1 MLPGYTLELN
11 MAKSH
16 TAYICVGSNLG
27 SKLENCRQGVAELAR
42 GAASRLVGQ
51 SMVYQTEPVDYK
63 DQDWFVN
70 YVVKIETVLE
80 PLALLD
86 RLKSIE
92 DDAGRIQD
100 SVRFGPRVL
109 DLDIIFYDEMVMDHP
124 RLVIPHPRMHK
135 RRFVLKAVCDIDPHI
150 IHPVFHRTVQL
161 LLEDLDE
168 TGQRI
173 AEYK

>member
-1 MLPGYTLELN
+1 

-27 SKLENCRQGVAELAR
+27 RKLETCRQGVAELSR
-42 GAASRLVGQ
+42 GETSRLVDQ
-51 SMVYQTEPVDYK
+51 SPVYQTEPVDYK

-70 YVVKIETVLE
+70 YVVKIETVLQ
-80 PLALLD
+80 PLVLLD

-92 DDAGRIQD
+92 DAAGRTRD

-109 DLDIIFYDEMVMDHP
+109 DLDIVFYDDMVMDHP
-124 RLVIPHPRMHK
+124 RLVIPHPRMHE
-135 RRFVLKAVCDIDPHI
+135 RRFVLKPVCDIDPHI
-150 IHPVFHRTVQL
+150 NHPVFHRTIQS

-173 AEYK
+173 VEYK